1 MMGVANLQ
9 QNMQELSE
17 RTGGFAVMNTNEI
30 GKNMLRVVEDVRSH
44 YEITYV
50 PASQVYDGHF
60 RKIELRVS
68 DPKLTVQSRNG
79 YYALPDLNGRPV
91 EPFELDALK
100 VLSMSSR
107 PTAFPFRLEA
117 LRFRPDAGGFRYEIA
132 FDVPIENLSTKLDA
146 AGTNARIHAT
156 FMALIKD
163 SKGEVVDKVSQDIDR
178 LEPADKL
185 AMFRRGEVIFTSTVS
200 LAPGHYTIEAASLD
214 AEGNRSSVRRIA
226 IMVPQPAAIALS
238 DIALVHDLQAVSGSR
253 NPENGLEFD
262 GGRITPE
269 LCGTTPAS
277 QSAALYFVVYPDH
290 PVAVAPDVQFLRDGA
305 LVAEV
310 RPTASQPDA
319 TNATPF
325 IVSTKLPPGDY
336 EARVTVQLG
345 EHSLR
350 RSTIFTVVP

>member
-1 MMGVANLQ
+1 
-9 QNMQELSE
+9 
-17 RTGGFAVMNTNEI
+17 
-30 GKNMLRVVEDVRSH
+30 
-44 YEITYV
+44 
-50 PASQVYDGHF
+50 
-60 RKIELRVS
+60 
-68 DPKLTVQSRNG
+68 
-79 YYALPDLNGRPV
+79 
-91 EPFELDALK
+91 
-100 VLSMSSR
+100 
-107 PTAFPFRLEA
+107 
-117 LRFRPDAGGFRYEIA
+117 
-132 FDVPIENLSTKLDA
+132 
-146 AGTNARIHAT
+146 
-156 FMALIKD
+156 
-163 SKGEVVDKVSQDIDR
+163 
-178 LEPADKL
+178 
-185 AMFRRGEVIFTSTVS
+185 MFRRGEVIFTSTVS